1 MLSRTRHFRSSVA
14 RHGVALAICW
24 LLSGAAGCALPWE
37 KKLLLDDKLP
47 NIDSVQGPGERGLR
61 NFLRGKQDDPN
72 ADLSQ
77 PLIGTDEYNAANE
90 LYEAGQFEEAEGA
103 FKKLSKGKKF
113 KHSDIREDALFMWGE
128 SAFEQQKFAKSHDA
142 YAELL
147 RDYPSTRHLDTVSQ
161 RLFKIAMIWL
171 DHPQVAQMSEIQQV
185 NLEEPRQKL
194 PAEQPPEKSA
204 TPVFIPNL
212 TDKTRPLFDTEGN
225 AVAALRAI
233 WLHDTTGPL
242 ADDALML
249 AASHYARRGNFLEAD
264 HLFSTLREQYPTSP
278 HLQQAFELGSHV
290 KLMSYQGPAYDV
302 KSLEEA
308 EQLKEATLRLY
319 GDTGDKERLK
329 EELAKIEDQKALQLW
344 DTAQFYLK
352 KNRKTSASVYLH
364 LLVDRY
370 GKTRLAEPARKQL
383 AELGPEYASGRP
395 LLNPLPPE
403 KSPSRLSK
411 EGREAAS
418 RWWWGAEEEPPAGG
432 APRTAPTETPAE
444 DEPEV
449 DPYDPSVV
457 EKEGTPPRS
466 LFRRSTPKDSESA
479 GDVEAAGS
487 GDAKPRSRWS
497 PPRLLPFGGDQAK
510 PLPESADAEEAEVEE
525 APAGKV
531 SF

>member
-1 MLSRTRHFRSSVA
+1 MLSRTRHSRSSVA
-14 RHGVALAICW
+14 RQGVALVICW
-24 LLSGAAGCALPWE
+24 LAAGAAGCALPWE
-37 KKLLLDDKLP
+37 RRALLDDKLP

-61 NFLRGKQDDPN
+61 NMFRSKKDDQN

-77 PLIGTDEYNAANE
+77 PLVGTDEYNAANE
-90 LYEAGQFEEAEGA
+90 LYEAGQFEEAEVA

-128 SAFEQQKFAKSHDA
+128 AAFEQKKFSKSHDA

-185 NLEEPRQKL
+185 NLEDPGHKV
-194 PAEQPPEKSA
+194 PAEQPPAKSS
-204 TPVFIPNL
+204 TPVFVPNL

-290 KLMSYQGPAYDV
+290 KLMSYEGPAYDI

-308 EQLKEATLRLY
+308 EQLKEATLRLFS
-319 GDTGDKERLK
+319 DTGDRERLR

-344 DTAQFYLK
+344 DTAQFYLR

-370 GKTRLAEPARKQL
+370 GKTRLAEPAQAARRT
-383 AELGPEYASGRP
+383 G
-395 LLNPLPPE
+395 
-403 KSPSRLSK
+403 SRVCI
-411 EGREAAS
+411 R
-418 RWWWGAEEEPPAGG
+418 
-432 APRTAPTETPAE
+432 
-444 DEPEV
+444 
-449 DPYDPSVV
+449 PSVV
-457 EKEGTPPRS
+457 ESAAAREAPHALQQGRPGSRIPLVVGRGRSNPDWWFATTFAGSHSKRLRARNGSVRS
-466 LFRRSTPKDSESA
+466 LGSQERGVVVRGHPPSFDAERCRRCRGCGS
-479 GDVEAAGS
+479 GWRRNEAAHVVTPAVVAVVWRRQSQTAACERGCRR
-487 GDAKPRSRWS
+487 GRVGRTA
-497 PPRLLPFGGDQAK
+497 GG
-510 PLPESADAEEAEVEE
+510 
-525 APAGKV
+525 
-531 SF
+531 

>member
-1 MLSRTRHFRSSVA
+1 
-14 RHGVALAICW
+14 
-24 LLSGAAGCALPWE
+24 
-37 KKLLLDDKLP
+37 
-47 NIDSVQGPGERGLR
+47 
-61 NFLRGKQDDPN
+61 
-72 ADLSQ
+72 
-77 PLIGTDEYNAANE
+77 
-90 LYEAGQFEEAEGA
+90 
-103 FKKLSKGKKF
+103 
-113 KHSDIREDALFMWGE
+113 MWGE

-352 KNRKTSASVYLH
+352 KNRKTSASVYL
-364 LLVDRY
+364 
-370 GKTRLAEPARKQL
+370 
-383 AELGPEYASGRP
+383 
-395 LLNPLPPE
+395 
-403 KSPSRLSK
+403 
-411 EGREAAS
+411 
-418 RWWWGAEEEPPAGG
+418 
-432 APRTAPTETPAE
+432 
-444 DEPEV
+444 
-449 DPYDPSVV
+449 
-457 EKEGTPPRS
+457 
-466 LFRRSTPKDSESA
+466 
-479 GDVEAAGS
+479 
-487 GDAKPRSRWS
+487 
-497 PPRLLPFGGDQAK
+497 
-510 PLPESADAEEAEVEE
+510 
-525 APAGKV
+525 
-531 SF
+531 